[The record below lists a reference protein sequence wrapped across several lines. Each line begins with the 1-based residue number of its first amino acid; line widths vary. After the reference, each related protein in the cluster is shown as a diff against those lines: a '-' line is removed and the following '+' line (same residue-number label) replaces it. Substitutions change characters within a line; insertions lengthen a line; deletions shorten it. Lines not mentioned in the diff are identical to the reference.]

1 MSPRAFLGYL
11 ALPARPSGAL
21 LIGVLTIGLG
31 LALRARFVGIPLGL
45 MMLSWLLAY
54 SYVLLEQVAH
64 GAREPPVLTI
74 DRVNPVNQG
83 RPLAQLGILLAAWM
97 GLRLLAHPLGPALL
111 RVLEGLLLLALPAS
125 IAALGIAEHWWQ
137 ALVPGTLW
145 TLARA
150 LGVSYLVL
158 LGLALLYGSVL
169 VGIYAYGLPDWLLCV
184 TAMYAWL
191 SLYAAIG
198 GALFEARA
206 ALGFEAVHAPERAE
220 RRRAAE
226 QDQQRARFVDDLYSQ
241 ARGGNHAGAW
251 QALQRELAAQAYGF
265 DTYDWILERLSA
277 PELGLLAQRLAQ
289 DYLSRALERDNG
301 RVLRIVRARLAID
314 PAFRPR
320 SAAETARV
328 AALARLAG
336 DRALAARLAGAAADP
351 A

>member
-1 MSPRAFLGYL
+1 
-11 ALPARPSGAL
+11 
-21 LIGVLTIGLG
+21 VLTIGLG
-31 LALRARFVGIPLGL
+31 LALRARFIGIPLGL
-45 MMLSWLLAY
+45 MMLSWLLTY

-74 DRVNPVNQG
+74 DMVNPVSQG
-83 RPLAQLGILLAAWM
+83 RPLAQLGILIAAWI
-97 GLRLLAHPLGPALL
+97 GLRLLAQPLGPTLLSVLAL
-111 RVLEGLLLLALPAS
+111 LLLLALPAS

-137 ALVPGTLW
+137 ALVPSVLW
-145 TLARA
+145 TLVRA

-158 LGLALLYGSVL
+158 LGLALLYGALL
-169 VGIYAYGLPDWLLCV
+169 VGLYRYGLPDWLLCV
-184 TAMYAWL
+184 STLYAWL

-206 ALGFEAVHAPERAE
+206 ALGFEAVHAPERRE

-251 QALQRELAAQAYGF
+251 QALQRELAAQGHAF
-265 DTYDWILERLSA
+265 DTYDWMLERLSA
-277 PELGLLAQRLAQ
+277 PELGPIAQRLAQ
-289 DYLSRALERDNG
+289 DYLTRALEHDNG

-320 SAAETARV
+320 SPTETARI

-336 DRALAARLAGAAADP
+336 DRALAARLADTAAGP
-351 A
+351 G